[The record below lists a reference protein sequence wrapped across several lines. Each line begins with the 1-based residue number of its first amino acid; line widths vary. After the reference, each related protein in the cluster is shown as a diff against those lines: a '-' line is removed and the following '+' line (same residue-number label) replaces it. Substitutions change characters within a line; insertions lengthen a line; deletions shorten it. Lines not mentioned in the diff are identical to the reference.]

1 MKYLIIQK
9 KWIKFIYIYIYKEI
23 QILSVTFVQ
32 YLNIHHLYC
41 GCS

>member
-1 MKYLIIQK
+1 MDQVYIYIY
-9 KWIKFIYIYIYKEI
+9 IYIYIYKEI